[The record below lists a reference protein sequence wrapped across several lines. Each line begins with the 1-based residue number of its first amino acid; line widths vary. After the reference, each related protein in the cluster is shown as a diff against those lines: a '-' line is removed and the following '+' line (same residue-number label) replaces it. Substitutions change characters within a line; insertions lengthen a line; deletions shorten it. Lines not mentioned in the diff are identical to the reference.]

1 MRKAQLA
8 IFGTFLSIATLG
20 NAYAQPT
27 ETIDGSESFKLIPD
41 DVAAPNPKLTDTVD
55 FTQLRNAYGRR
66 SDFQMRCE
74 SSRPTKDWVDAMQA
88 QNFNGAYE
96 VITKWF
102 NKCPV
107 DMKVHFWAID
117 TLKKLGNQGKA
128 DAHKRWI
135 FGLTDS
141 IIKSGDGRT
150 PRTAFVTIS
159 VSEEYALLT
168 MFRQQRVK
176 QSLVQGPPMVDQML
190 IEPVGGGGEQQVIY
204 FNPYLHFVRLS
215 HMLDKSKSN

>member
-1 MRKAQLA
+1 MRKAQLV
-8 IFGTFLSIATLG
+8 IFGTFLSIAVLG
-20 NAYAQPT
+20 NAHAQPI
-27 ETIDGSESFKLIPD
+27 ETIDGSESFKLTSD
-41 DVAAPNPKLTDTVD
+41 DVAAPNPKLTDAVD
-55 FTQLRNAYGRR
+55 FTQLRSAYGRR
-66 SDFQMRCE
+66 SDFQMRCD

-88 QNFNGAYE
+88 SNFNGAYE

-107 DMKVHFWAID
+107 DMRAHLWAID
-117 TLKKLGNQGKA
+117 TLRKLGDMEKA
-128 DAHKRWI
+128 DAHKRWL

-168 MFRQQRVK
+168 MFRLQRVK
-176 QSLVQGPPMVDQML
+176 QSLVNGPPLVDQMVV
-190 IEPVGGGGEQQVIY
+190 EPVGGGSKQQVIY

-215 HMLDKSKSN
+215 HMLDQSKPN